1 MAEKFSVSI
10 EKFADKAQA
19 RTLAVAQMSI
29 QNVIDDAQL
38 SVAKGGRMRVDTGFL
53 RASGTASLNGM
64 PSGPV
69 RGDSKIPDFYSPD
82 SQSVT
87 LTLAQFKLGQTFWF
101 GWTANYARA
110 REAKDA
116 FLRLAAQRWPEFVAS
131 NTRKAKE
138 RFK

>member
-1 MAEKFSVSI
+1 MSEKFSVSI

-29 QNVIDDAQL
+29 QNVIDDAQQP
-38 SVAKGGRMRVDTGFL
+38 VAKGGRMRVDTGFL
-53 RASGTASLNGM
+53 RASGSASLSGM

-69 RGDSKIPDFYSPD
+69 RGNAKDFYSPD
-82 SQSVT
+82 GQSVT
-87 LTLAQFKLGQTFWF
+87 LTLAQFKLGMTFWF

-116 FLRLAAQRWPEFVAS
+116 FLRLAAQKWPQFVS
-131 NTRKAKE
+131 ENIRKAKE
-138 RFK
+138 RYK